1 MGKISNVVIYT
12 NKISKNMHLL
22 VVSDIHATK
31 TSGYKNLTKIKDI
44 MSTEPIDHIIIPG
57 DIVDD
62 VESLKDYNFQKKL
75 QSSLLEF
82 TQEKPTII
90 SYGNHDQMTKKDGIW
105 QEGNKQLLKDT
116 LSPLPNYHLL
126 ENGEIFKTDVFD
138 VANLLNASH
147 PCYICA
153 RMRRGYLYDYAQK
166 LGCNKIALA
175 HHFDDVLETIL
186 LSLFYSG
193 SFKTMMPKVKSTN
206 FKGMELI
213 RPLYFVREDDIISW
227 AQSNNL
233 TFLNC
238 GCKFVLEKKDSKR
251 SEIKALLKELRK
263 TNPFIEK
270 NIFRSTERVNVQTIL
285 SYIDLEGK
293 EKTILEEE
301 N

>member
-1 MGKISNVVIYT
+1 
-12 NKISKNMHLL
+12 MHLL

-126 ENGEIFKTDVFD
+126 ENGEIFKTDEITYSALSPDFNFYEGKD
-138 VANLLNASH
+138 KTKKDFRAHNDYIDREEFLKFLNILKKEKQDIDIMIEAKKK
-147 PCYICA
+147 
-153 RMRRGYLYDYAQK
+153 DE
-166 LGCNKIALA
+166 AL
-175 HHFDDVLETIL
+175 FR
-186 LSLFYSG
+186 
-193 SFKTMMPKVKSTN
+193 
-206 FKGMELI
+206 LI
-213 RPLYFVREDDIISW
+213 RQLKYKTKIKFIDET
-227 AQSNNL
+227 
-233 TFLNC
+233 TFM
-238 GCKFVLEKKDSKR
+238 
-251 SEIKALLKELRK
+251 I
-263 TNPFIEK
+263 
-270 NIFRSTERVNVQTIL
+270 
-285 SYIDLEGK
+285 
-293 EKTILEEE
+293 
-301 N
+301 